1 MSGLNRHTLGNLFSL
16 ALGEVVDNADP
27 DLRGRVQVRLH
38 SASMEVWASVVVPSA
53 GQGYGVSFMPRV
65 GEIVVVAFVAPEVP
79 LVLGSVWS
87 GSESAP
93 PDGDPNEDH
102 YAVRTPAG
110 TVIDFDD
117 ADGPSVD
124 IRTDSGYHINI
135 TEGDGGSIKIER
147 GSQVVE
153 LTSSGIDITAGGK
166 VKVEGSEVEV
176 SAGMVNVNAGMSKFS
191 GVVQADTVI
200 ANCVVGTSYTPG
212 AGNIW

>member
-1 MSGLNRHTLGNLFSL
+1 MSGMNRHTLGNLFSL
-16 ALGEVVDNADP
+16 SLGEVVDNADP

-38 SASMEVWASVVVPSA
+38 SASMEIWASVIVPSA
-53 GQGYGVSFMPRV
+53 GEGYGVSFMPRI
-65 GEIVVVAFVAPEVP
+65 GEIVVIAFVAPEVP
-79 LVLGSVWS
+79 LILGSVWS
-87 GSESAP
+87 GPESAP
-93 PDGDPNEDH
+93 ADGDPNEDH

-117 ADGPSVD
+117 SDGPNVE
-124 IRTDSGYHINI
+124 IRTDSGYRINI
-135 TEGDGGSIKIER
+135 TEGDGGSITIER
-147 GSQVVE
+147 GSQIVE

-166 VKVEGSEVEV
+166 VKVEASDVEV